1 MRDKLFV
8 QFYLQNVTGE
18 VRVNGVP
25 VHSVPE
31 PLEATDQTIPV
42 NGLVIAGMNSV
53 DLVLDIEGSP
63 SVSTYRRQQKAN
75 KDAMAMIRVLRFP
88 SDGGPVFAMPIP
100 SNIVA
105 YREWLGEKDES
116 EEAPRVV
123 SLTFD
128 AGAGFGG
135 PWSWQSAPKLQLDP
149 ATIEEARVICENVR
163 SAIVSGNARD
173 LLRMAE
179 IRFRE
184 VGEAFGATSDAED
197 IAQLERW
204 IQQYASEPDRVLPL
218 DPRQFD
224 FRLVADERIL
234 QPLNKDWSHPVRMN
248 QPVTDQD
255 DNPMGDM
262 EIPYSLLLARIGGK
276 LAIVR

>member
-1 MRDKLFV
+1 MHDKLFV

-18 VRVNGVP
+18 VRVNGIP

-31 PLEATDQTIPV
+31 ELAATDQTIPV
-42 NGLVIAGMNSV
+42 NGFIVAGMNAV
-53 DLVLDIEGSP
+53 DLVLDMEGSP
-63 SVSTYRRQQKAN
+63 SVCTRRREKKAN

-100 SNIVA
+100 ANIVA

-123 SLTFD
+123 SLAFD
-128 AGAGFGG
+128 VGAGFGG
-135 PWSWQSAPKLQLDP
+135 PWAWQSAPKLKLDTQ
-149 ATIEEARVICENVR
+149 TIEEARVICEHVR
-163 SAIVSGNARD
+163 AAIVSGNTSE
-173 LLRMAE
+173 LLRLAE

-204 IQQYASEPDRVLPL
+204 IQQYEKEPDRVLPI
-218 DPRQFD
+218 DPLAFD
-224 FRLVADERIL
+224 FRLVADDRIL

-248 QPVTDQD
+248 QAVTDQD
-255 DNPMGDM
+255 DNPMGEM
-262 EIPYSLLLARIGGK
+262 ELPYSLLLARVGGK

>member
-1 MRDKLFV
+1 MHDKLFV

-25 VHSVPE
+25 VFTVPE
-31 PLEATDQTIPV
+31 ELGATDQTIPV
-42 NGLVIAGMNSV
+42 NGLVIAGMNRV
-53 DLVLDIEGSP
+53 DLLLDIAGSP
-63 SVSTYRRQQKAN
+63 SASTRPREKRAN
-75 KDAMAMIRVLRFP
+75 KEAKAVIRVLRFP
-88 SDGGPVFAMPIP
+88 SNGPVFALPIP
-100 SNIVA
+100 ANIVA
-105 YREWLGEKDES
+105 YREWLGDKDES
-116 EEAPRVV
+116 DEAPRIV

-135 PWSWQSAPKLQLDP
+135 PWSWQSAPALVLDEP
-149 ATIEEARVICENVR
+149 TLEEARVICDHVR
-163 SAIVSGNARD
+163 STIVRGKANE
-173 LLRMAE
+173 LLALAE

-204 IQQYASEPDRVLPL
+204 LAIYEREPERVLPI
-218 DPRQFD
+218 DPAQFD
-224 FRLVADERIL
+224 FRLVADDRIL
-234 QPLNKDWSHPVRMN
+234 QPLNRDWSHPVRML
-248 QPVTDQD
+248 QAVTDQD

-276 LAIVR
+276 LRIVR

>member
-1 MRDKLFV
+1 MNDKLFV

-18 VRVNGVP
+18 VRVNGIP
-25 VHSVPE
+25 VHSTPE
-31 PLEATDQTIPV
+31 ELAATDQTIPV
-42 NGLVIAGMNSV
+42 NGFVIAGMNTV
-53 DLVLDIEGSP
+53 DLVLDFEGTP
-63 SVSTYRRQQKAN
+63 AACMRPREKKAK

-100 SNIVA
+100 ANIVA
-105 YREWLGEKDES
+105 YREWLGDKDES
-116 EEAPRVV
+116 ELAPRVV

-135 PWSWQSAPKLQLDP
+135 PWSWQAAPKLTLDTP
-149 ATIEEARVICENVR
+149 TIEEARVVCEHVR
-163 SAIVSGNARD
+163 AAIVSGNTSE
-173 LLRMAE
+173 LLRLAE

-184 VGEAFGATSDAED
+184 VGVAFGATSDAED

-204 IQQYASEPDRVLPL
+204 IQQYAKEPERVLPI
-218 DPRQFD
+218 DPLAFD
-224 FRLVADERIL
+224 FRLVAGDRIL

-248 QPVTDQD
+248 QSVTDQD
-255 DNPMGDM
+255 DNPMGEM
-262 EIPYSLLLARIGGK
+262 ELPYALLLARVGGK